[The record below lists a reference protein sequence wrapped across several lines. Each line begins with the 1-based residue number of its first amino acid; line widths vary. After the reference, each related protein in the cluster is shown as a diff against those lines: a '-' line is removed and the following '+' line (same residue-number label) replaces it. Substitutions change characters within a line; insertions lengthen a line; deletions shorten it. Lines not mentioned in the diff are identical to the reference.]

1 MAGPRWCKLDVDYFT
16 NPKSARAGR
25 DGRLLHLAAICY
37 CASQETDG
45 HITTEIMPVLLRHA
59 GVSKAAV
66 TRLVRVG
73 LLVPVDDGFQ
83 VHDYLAMQDSRAMI
97 ELRRK
102 KKAERM
108 KKWRADRDV

>member
-1 MAGPRWCKLDVDYFT
+1 MAGPRWCRLDVDYFS

-45 HITTEIMPVLLRHA
+45 HITAEIVPVLLRQA

-66 TRLVRVG
+66 SRLVHVG
-73 LLVPVDDGFQ
+73 LLVPVGDGFQ
-83 VHDYLAMQDSRAMI
+83 VHDYLAMQDSRDII

-102 KKAERM
+102 NKRERM
-108 KKWRADRDV
+108 RNWRESRDV

>member
-1 MAGPRWCKLDVDYFT
+1 MAGPRWCKLDVDYFA

-45 HITTEIMPVLLRHA
+45 HITAEIVPVLLRQA
-59 GVSKAAV
+59 GVSKGAV
-66 TRLVRVG
+66 ARLVHVG
-73 LLVPVDDGFQ
+73 LLVPVGDGFE
-83 VHDYLAMQDSRAMI
+83 VHDYLAMQDSRATI

-102 KKAERM
+102 RKAERM